1 MVGGDVIGIV
11 RNGENT
17 LLNVQDRTYGDCC
30 AVRCLEQRR
39 DTGQVVHIQVGDKVW
54 WQGEDVM
61 WTPQSF
67 TGSASGPGCGSFW
80 DIHLPKI
87 GFSH

>member
-11 RNGENT
+11 RTAEHT
-17 LLNVQDRTYGDCC
+17 LLNVRDRTYGDQC
-30 AVRCLEQRR
+30 AVRCRERRR
-39 DTGQVVHIQVGDKVW
+39 DDNTPVHIEVGDKVW
-54 WQGEDVM
+54 WQGIDVM
-61 WTPQSF
+61 WTPQTF
-67 TGSASGPGCGSFW
+67 TGAASGPGCGRLW

>member
-11 RNGENT
+11 RRDGTT
-17 LLNVQDRTYGDCC
+17 LLNVRDRTYGDLC
-30 AVRCLEQRR
+30 AVRCKEVRR
-39 DTGQVVHIQVGDKVW
+39 ATGEDVHIRLGDKVW

-61 WTPQSF
+61 WTPQTF
-67 TGSASGPGCGSFW
+67 TGSASGPGCGTQW
-80 DIHLPKI
+80 DIHIPKI